1 MTTLQT
7 DTRSQT
13 ASSGISIEHVWQRF
27 HRLDAQEPFVALRD
41 VDLEIPRGRLV
52 ALLGAS
58 GCGKSTL
65 LRAISGLTPPSD
77 GVIRHR
83 GQIVRKPGPSR
94 GFVFQADA
102 VFPWL
107 TVRGNIEFGL
117 RSRGLP
123 REERERI
130 VEKWADIVGLSDFI
144 DSYPKELSGG
154 MRKRVD
160 LARVYANDPDVLLMD
175 EPFGALDAQTKERM
189 QLELLQLWDSTR
201 KTVVFVT
208 HDVDEAIF
216 LADEIVVMAP
226 RPGRIAERVTITLP
240 RPRSEDTRVSD
251 EFDDY
256 RRRIRHIMQ
265 ALEAPSASKAPSSD
279 RPTHRTKDTQ

>member
-1 MTTLQT
+1 MSTT
-7 DTRSQT
+7 T
-13 ASSGISIEHVWQRF
+13 AFPETATESGITVDGVWQRF
-27 HRLDAQEPFVALRD
+27 QRLDAQEPFVALSD
-41 VDLEIPRGRLV
+41 VNLEITRGRFV

-65 LRAISGLTPPSD
+65 LRAISGLTSPTE

-83 GQIVRKPGPSR
+83 DEVVRGPHHSR

-107 TVRGNIEFGL
+107 TVRRNIEFGL
-117 RSRGLP
+117 KSRGIGAAQ
-123 REERERI
+123 RRTTAEH
-130 VEKWADIVGLSDFI
+130 WAEIVGLADFLEA
-144 DSYPKELSGG
+144 YPKELSGG

-175 EPFGALDAQTKERM
+175 EPFGALDSQTKERM
-189 QLELLQLWDSTR
+189 QLELLNLWEQSR

-216 LADEIVVMAP
+216 LADEIVVMAA
-226 RPGRIAERVTITLP
+226 RPGRVAEQVPVTLA
-240 RPRSEDTRVSD
+240 RPRTQETRISE

-256 RRRIRHIMQ
+256 RRRIRQLMQ
-265 ALEAPSASKAPSSD
+265 SLDVTRNAA
-279 RPTHRTKDTQ
+279 H

>member
-1 MTTLQT
+1 MNDTTNVNSVGGLVV
-7 DTRSQT
+7 
-13 ASSGISIEHVWQRF
+13 ENVWQRF
-27 HRLDAQEPFVALRD
+27 QRLDSQEPFVALQN
-41 VDLEIPRGRLV
+41 VNLEIARGRFV

-65 LRAISGLTPPSD
+65 LRAISGLTPPSE

-83 GQIVRKPGPSR
+83 GQIVDRPDHSR

-107 TVRGNIEFGL
+107 TVRNNIEFGL
-117 RSRGLP
+117 RSRGIAP
-123 REERERI
+123 DERRLLAEQ
-130 VEKWADIVGLSDFI
+130 WAETVGLADFL
-144 DSYPKELSGG
+144 DAYPKELSGG

-175 EPFGALDAQTKERM
+175 EPFGALDSQTKERM
-189 QLELLQLWDSTR
+189 QLELLSLWETTR

-216 LADEIVVMAP
+216 LADEIIVMAP
-226 RPGRIAERVTITLP
+226 RPGRIAEQVPVTVDRPRTQATRVTN
-240 RPRSEDTRVSD
+240 
-251 EFDDY
+251 EFDDH
-256 RRRIRHIMQ
+256 RRRIRHLMQ
-265 ALEAPSASKAPSSD
+265 SLDAARAAATTSKQ
-279 RPTHRTKDTQ
+279 H